1 MLFDRDLDLLI
12 RARYTLVL
20 IASQEEERVVA
31 EMTALCERTD
41 RTLFAW
47 DQADLFQHLA
57 GKGSHPSAAADP
69 LAALAAIDRHDGDAV
84 FLLKDFHR
92 CWRNQPRVLRKLRNV
107 AQGLKFTR
115 KTIIL
120 TTPGEGLP
128 DELKD
133 EGVALDLPPPVADDL
148 QALLDDLA
156 GLPGVTV
163 DMDEAARQRVVT
175 LSLGLSLAQARR
187 VFAKALVSDGAL
199 RDDDIDMIAQEK
211 REIIRGSG
219 ALEYYVASESLAD
232 VGGLERLKAWLRQR
246 ALAFEDE
253 ARAYGLPTPKGI
265 ALIGVPGTGKSLTAK
280 MIASLW
286 RLPLVRLD
294 VGALF
299 GGFVGESE
307 RNTRQALA
315 LAEAVA
321 PCVLWIDELEKALS
335 VGEGDGGTGMR
346 VLGKLLS
353 WMQDKRKP
361 VFIVATA
368 NDIGRLPPELLRRG
382 RFDEIFFLDL
392 PNPAERRAI
401 LTVHITKR
409 GRDPAAFDLAALA
422 AAAEGYVG
430 SEIEQSVIDALFLA
444 YSDPAAPRRDVTT
457 SDVLEALRRM
467 VPMSRSQA
475 ERIALL
481 RLWVT
486 EGRALSASEPEE

>member
-1 MLFDRDLDLLI
+1 MLFDRELDLLI

-20 IASQEEERVVA
+20 IASLEEERVTA
-31 EMTALCERTD
+31 QLTALCDRGQ

-47 DQADLFQHLA
+47 DQADLLTRLA
-57 GKGSHPSAAADP
+57 GTGVEPAAAAD
-69 LAALAAIDRHDGDAV
+69 ALAVLDSIHRYDGDAV
-84 FLLKDFHR
+84 FLLKDFHL
-92 CWRNQPRVLRKLRNV
+92 CWRNQPRILRKLRNV
-107 AQGLKFTR
+107 VQALKFTGT
-115 KTIIL
+115 TIIV

-133 EGVALDLPPPVADDL
+133 EGVAIDLPPPGADEL

-156 GLPGVTV
+156 ALPGVTV
-163 DMDEAARQRVVT
+163 DVDQPTRQRIVH

-187 VFAKALVSDGAL
+187 VFGKAMVSGGAL
-199 RDDDIDMIAQEK
+199 RDDDIEMIAQEK

-219 ALEYYVASESLAD
+219 ALEYYAASETLAD
-232 VGGLERLKAWLRQR
+232 VGGLERLKDWLRLR
-246 ALAFEDE
+246 ALAFGDD
-253 ARAYGLPTPKGI
+253 ARAYGLPIPKGI

-286 RLPLVRLD
+286 WLPLIRLD

-307 RNTRQALA
+307 RNTRQALH

-368 NDIGRLPPELLRRG
+368 NDISRLPPELLRRG

-392 PNPAERRAI
+392 PTPTERQAI
-401 LTVHITKR
+401 LSVHLAKR
-409 GRDPAAFDLAALA
+409 GRDPAAFDLAQLA
-422 AAAEGYVG
+422 EAADGYVG
-430 SEIEQSVIDALFLA
+430 AEIEQSVIDALFLA
-444 YSDPAAPRRDVTT
+444 FSDPAAPRRPVATGDVR
-457 SDVLEALRRM
+457 EALRRL
-467 VPMSRSQA
+467 VPMSRSQR
-475 ERIALL
+475 ERIAAL
-481 RLWVT
+481 RRWVV
-486 EGRALSASEPEE
+486 EGRAQSAS